1 MDLATIGTAAASAPA
16 GVLIYKLAEK
26 VVEKFPW
33 GRIFSRNG
41 NGKKLTAA
49 DQDRVKV
56 LIADHEKLCSNAIR
70 KDIKELGETLFEKH
84 DVLQATITQILLR
97 NGG

>member
-26 VVEKFPW
+26 FVDKFPW
-33 GRIFSRNG
+33 ANVFSRNG
-41 NGKKLTAA
+41 NGKKLTAV

-56 LIADHEKLCSNAIR
+56 LIADHERFCASAIR
-70 KDIKELGETLFEKH
+70 QDIKELGETLFKKH
-84 DVLQATITQILLR
+84 DILQATITQILLR